1 MNAPITAASS
11 ASSQPSFA
19 TPMITTPAV
28 ANADSPSSVAKRS
41 RQLIR
46 SPGGPALGSRQVM
59 YCTARHNRTVA
70 GTPAGLRRGN
80 AFPILVPVV
89 VHGITCMGEEGFR
102 NPSELRARH
111 APEDG

>member
-70 GTPAGLRRGN
+70 RTPGRMPAANSL
-80 AFPILVPVV
+80 PMLVSVMMP
-89 VHGITCMGEEGFR
+89 
-102 NPSELRARH
+102 
-111 APEDG
+111 

>member
-46 SPGGPALGSRQVM
+46 SPGGPALGSRQVT
-59 YCTARHNRTVA
+59 YCTVRHRRTVA
-70 GTPAGLRRGN
+70 RMPGRMPAANSYADYLATGAIAAGGQVIGIAELLHRG
-80 AFPILVPVV
+80 
-89 VHGITCMGEEGFR
+89 
-102 NPSELRARH
+102 
-111 APEDG
+111 